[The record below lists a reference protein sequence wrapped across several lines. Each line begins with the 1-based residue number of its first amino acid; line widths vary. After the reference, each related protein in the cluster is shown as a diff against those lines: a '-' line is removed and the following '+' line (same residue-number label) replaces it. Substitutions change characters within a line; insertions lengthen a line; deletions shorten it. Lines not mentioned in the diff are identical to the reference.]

1 MPAGQYHRTRLDPH
15 TMTRNVSLTDPLA
28 TLLEN
33 LLGPLRGQPGRPES
47 PVGPLR
53 AHRGGHDHVEL
64 PGDAATDD
72 VLVALREQAMDIHEQ
87 VVHEHGIFAVE
98 FLGATGSGKT
108 RLIEQLVDR
117 APSEESIGAVVGDV
131 AGEDDANRLR
141 ALGVEVVNVNTGGEC
156 HLDAALVQDA
166 IDELDLASLDT
177 LYLENVGNM
186 VCPAD
191 FPLGSQARVL
201 VVSTT
206 EGDDVVRKHPGLF
219 QVADAAVINKVDLAP
234 AVAADV
240 DRMAADVKTVT
251 PSVPV
256 FRTTA
261 ETGAGVP
268 ELAAHLRSQAAEGHT
283 AADHRHPMASGS
295 QRVDGPD

>member
-1 MPAGQYHRTRLDPH
+1 
-15 TMTRNVSLTDPLA
+15 
-28 TLLEN
+28 
-33 LLGPLRGQPGRPES
+33 
-47 PVGPLR
+47 
-53 AHRGGHDHVEL
+53 
-64 PGDAATDD
+64 
-72 VLVALREQAMDIHEQ
+72 MDIHEQ

-108 RLIEQLVDR
+108 RLIEQFVDR

-295 QRVDGPD
+295 QPVDGPD